1 MEQPISTPAQD
12 PMLEQQKL
20 LKAMYR
26 MSIIRTVA
34 CLLIF
39 LVIAGSALYV
49 LPGVK
54 RLVDQLSIVADN
66 LEQID
71 VTYMTESVTNLA
83 VTGTESLETAMRQVT
98 AALENLNKL
107 DIDTLNQSIADLGA
121 IAGSYTH
128 LTLPTTPYV

>member
-98 AALENLNKL
+98 AALENLNTL

-121 IAGSYTH
+121 IVEPMARLFGTR
-128 LTLPTTPYV
+128 

>member
-1 MEQPISTPAQD
+1 
-12 PMLEQQKL
+12 MLEQQKL

-121 IAGSYTH
+121 IVEPMARLFGTR
-128 LTLPTTPYV
+128 

>member
-71 VTYMTESVTNLA
+71 VTYMPESVTNRA
-83 VTGTESLETAMRQVT
+83 VAGTESLETAMRQVT

-121 IAGSYTH
+121 IVEPMARLFGTR
-128 LTLPTTPYV
+128 

>member
-20 LKAMYR
+20 LKAIYR

-39 LVIAGSALYV
+39 LVIAGSALYI

-54 RLVDQLSIVADN
+54 GLVDQLSIVADN

-71 VTYMTESVTNLA
+71 ITYMTESVTNLA
-83 VTGTESLETAMRQVT
+83 VTGTESLETAMLQVT
-98 AALENLNKL
+98 DALENLNKL
-107 DIDTLNQSIADLGA
+107 DIETLNQSIADLGA
-121 IAGSYTH
+121 IVEPMARLFGAR
-128 LTLPTTPYV
+128 

>member
-12 PMLEQQKL
+12 PMPEQQKL

-121 IAGSYTH
+121 IVEPMARLFGTR
-128 LTLPTTPYV
+128 

>member
-98 AALENLNKL
+98 AGPGKPQQA

-121 IAGSYTH
+121 IVEPMARLFGTR
-128 LTLPTTPYV
+128 

>member
-39 LVIAGSALYV
+39 LVIAGSALYI

-54 RLVDQLSIVADN
+54 GLVDQLSIVADN

-71 VTYMTESVTNLA
+71 ITYMTESVTNLA
-83 VTGTESLETAMRQVT
+83 VTGTESLETAMLQVT
-98 AALENLNKL
+98 DALESLNKL
-107 DIDTLNQSIADLGA
+107 DIETLNQSIADLGA
-121 IAGSYTH
+121 IVEPMARLFGAR
-128 LTLPTTPYV
+128 

>member
-121 IAGSYTH
+121 IAEPMARLFGTR
-128 LTLPTTPYV
+128 

>member
-1 MEQPISTPAQD
+1 MEQPISTPTQD

-39 LVIAGSALYV
+39 LIIAGSALYV

-83 VTGTESLETAMRQVT
+83 VTGTESLETAMGQVT

-121 IAGSYTH
+121 IVEPMARLFGTR
-128 LTLPTTPYV
+128 

>member
-12 PMLEQQKL
+12 PLLEQQKL

-39 LVIAGSALYV
+39 LVIAGSALYI

-54 RLVDQLSIVADN
+54 GLVDQLSIVADN

-71 VTYMTESVTNLA
+71 ITYMTESVTNLA
-83 VTGTESLETAMRQVT
+83 VTGTESLETAMLQVT
-98 AALENLNKL
+98 DALENLNKL
-107 DIDTLNQSIADLGA
+107 DIETLNQSIADLGA
-121 IAGSYTH
+121 IVEPMARLFGAR
-128 LTLPTTPYV
+128 

>member
-12 PMLEQQKL
+12 PMLEQQKF

-121 IAGSYTH
+121 IVEPMARLFGTR
-128 LTLPTTPYV
+128 

>member
-39 LVIAGSALYV
+39 LVIAGSALYI

-121 IAGSYTH
+121 IVEPMARLFGTR
-128 LTLPTTPYV
+128 

>member
-71 VTYMTESVTNLA
+71 VTYMTESVTNLD

-121 IAGSYTH
+121 IVEPMARLFGTR
-128 LTLPTTPYV
+128 

>member
-39 LVIAGSALYV
+39 LVIVGSALYV

-121 IAGSYTH
+121 IVEPMARLFGTR
-128 LTLPTTPYV
+128 

>member
-1 MEQPISTPAQD
+1 MEQPISTPAKD

-121 IAGSYTH
+121 IVEPMARLFGTR
-128 LTLPTTPYV
+128 

>member
-39 LVIAGSALYV
+39 LIIAGSALYV

-121 IAGSYTH
+121 FVEPMARLFGTR
-128 LTLPTTPYV
+128 

>member
-1 MEQPISTPAQD
+1 MEHPISTPAQD

-71 VTYMTESVTNLA
+71 VTYMPESVTNLA

-121 IAGSYTH
+121 IVEPMARLFGAR
-128 LTLPTTPYV
+128 

>member
-1 MEQPISTPAQD
+1 MEQPISTPTQD

-107 DIDTLNQSIADLGA
+107 DIDTLDQSIADLGA
-121 IAGSYTH
+121 IVEPMARLFGTR
-128 LTLPTTPYV
+128 

>member
-71 VTYMTESVTNLA
+71 VPYMTESVTNLA

-121 IAGSYTH
+121 IVEPMARLFGTR
-128 LTLPTTPYV
+128 

>member
-1 MEQPISTPAQD
+1 MEQPISTPAKD

-20 LKAMYR
+20 LKA

-121 IAGSYTH
+121 IVEPMARLFGTR
-128 LTLPTTPYV
+128 

>member
-39 LVIAGSALYV
+39 LVIAGSALFV

-121 IAGSYTH
+121 IVEPMARLFGTR
-128 LTLPTTPYV
+128 

>member
-54 RLVDQLSIVADN
+54 RLVDPLSIVADN

-121 IAGSYTH
+121 IVEPMARLFGTR
-128 LTLPTTPYV
+128 

>member
-20 LKAMYR
+20 LRAMYR

-39 LVIAGSALYV
+39 LIIAGSALYI

-54 RLVDQLSIVADN
+54 GLVDQLSIVADN

-71 VTYMTESVTNLA
+71 ITYMTESVTNLA
-83 VTGTESLETAMRQVT
+83 VTGTESLETAMLQVT
-98 AALENLNKL
+98 EALENLNKL
-107 DIDTLNQSIADLGA
+107 DIETLNQSIADLGA
-121 IAGSYTH
+121 IVEPMARLFGAR
-128 LTLPTTPYV
+128 

>member
-1 MEQPISTPAQD
+1 MDQPISTPAQD

-121 IAGSYTH
+121 IVEPMARLFGTR
-128 LTLPTTPYV
+128 

>member
-121 IAGSYTH
+121 IVEPMARLFGTR
-128 LTLPTTPYV
+128 

>member
-83 VTGTESLETAMRQVT
+83 VTGPESLETAMRQVT

-121 IAGSYTH
+121 IVEPMARLFGTR
-128 LTLPTTPYV
+128 

>member
-121 IAGSYTH
+121 IVEPMARLFGAR
-128 LTLPTTPYV
+128 

>member
-1 MEQPISTPAQD
+1 MEQPISTPTQD

-121 IAGSYTH
+121 IVEPMARLFGAR
-128 LTLPTTPYV
+128 

>member
-107 DIDTLNQSIADLGA
+107 DIDALNQSIADLGA
-121 IAGSYTH
+121 IVEPMARLFGTR
-128 LTLPTTPYV
+128 

>member
-1 MEQPISTPAQD
+1 M
-12 PMLEQQKL
+12 
-20 LKAMYR
+20 
-26 MSIIRTVA
+26 
-34 CLLIF
+34 
-39 LVIAGSALYV
+39 
-49 LPGVK
+49 
-54 RLVDQLSIVADN
+54 DQLSIVADN

-121 IAGSYTH
+121 IVEPMARLFGTR
-128 LTLPTTPYV
+128 